1 MVGGCSALHYSE
13 ETLDGTDQERPLE
26 TILVFLGMQSPQ
38 HAATSP
44 LSHLVPLQTDSA
56 DMRSELSKNV
66 TASFQACMESP
77 CLPRVLV
84 VTSDM
89 GSSNPAVWRMLG
101 FSSHRDSETVCS
113 IPHPHFE
120 GRTLYFIADPA
131 HVLKN
136 YRAQLLRSTCFYLSD
151 VTVRQH
157 NLPGNKIDVNDV
169 QAVLDHD
176 SENDLK
182 IANGLSAVHVKDG
195 HFTKMKVS
203 VAVQLFREVPP
214 AIRYLIKQAKLPVEA
229 ETIAWFFDLLRK
241 WHNLMSSRHPVLAL
255 SKADISKYEDAV
267 RILHLAQ
274 DTVRNM
280 KMGTTSHWK
289 PSQAGLLIS
298 TSVVLSLSE
307 ELLNRYS
314 YKYVLTGRLNQ
325 DCLENIF
332 SVVRLKKPVPNA
344 YNMKCALKLICVG
357 QFLHT
362 PKSTSYDIDNSLHLV
377 DLLDP
382 DFKTKPLDFRGD
394 EEHLEDLFLEDIS
407 SVECDI
413 LAFFGGFLLKAVLKA
428 TGNCNLCKEAL
439 LDDGNGSHNTLID
452 LKKYVKGARNLIRPS
467 DSMMTVLVQYEE
479 RFKGFATADA
489 ILDLKAPFRSISRF
503 LAENV
508 DVRLGVCEQHE
519 EKVEKLILERS
530 HQFQLMFVGPMTW

>member
-1 MVGGCSALHYSE
+1 
-13 ETLDGTDQERPLE
+13 
-26 TILVFLGMQSPQ
+26 
-38 HAATSP
+38 
-44 LSHLVPLQTDSA
+44 
-56 DMRSELSKNV
+56 
-66 TASFQACMESP
+66 
-77 CLPRVLV
+77 
-84 VTSDM
+84 M
-89 GSSNPAVWRMLG
+89 GSSNRAVWRMLG

-113 IPHPHFE
+113 IPHPHLE
-120 GRTLYFIADPA
+120 GRTLYFMADPA

-157 NLPGNKIDVNDV
+157 NLPGNKIDINDV

-203 VAVQLFREVPP
+203 VAVQLFREAPP
-214 AIRYLIKQAKLPVEA
+214 AIRYLIKQGKLPVEA
-229 ETIAWFFDLLRK
+229 ETTAWFFDLLRK

-267 RILHLAQ
+267 GILHLAQ

-344 YNMKCALKLICVG
+344 YDMKCALKLICVG

-362 PKSTSYDIDNSLHLV
+362 PKSTSYDIDDSLHLV

-413 LAFFGGFLLKAVLKA
+413 LAFFGGFLLKAVLKVA
-428 TGNCNLCKEAL
+428 GNCNLCKEAL

-452 LKKYVKGARNLIRPS
+452 LKEYVKGASNLIRPS
-467 DSMMTVLVQYEE
+467 DSVMTVLVQYEE

-519 EKVEKLILERS
+519 KKVEKLFLERYVRS
-530 HQFQLMFVGPMTW
+530 RLRMHLRQQKAQSVEGHSSKTCAGVNLA